1 MGHVNLEGIA
11 EDSWDKV
18 SSSLDYIK
26 GLYEESRGNLKP
38 EALCISAC
46 TAGEIVGASLA
57 YYGGRAMEAINQN
70 QFLQD
75 LGGFFVN
82 YSNEWG
88 IPVAIAAGGIYIYNH
103 IKKDS
108 EKHNAKPSRLEVLY
122 WAGTTES
129 ICVATAIGIEYAG
142 MNWFGNPLT
151 GPLDL
156 ENLSVELL
164 GWAFAFAPATAAMS
178 VLTFDKKKEAGRIIA
193 DKGKLY
199 DVADG
204 LREDHKVSGSGN
216 RIRVHGDQSSLT
228 ISEQELPQIYH
239 RDFDPKKSS
248 LYRILAPRAKYSKDA
263 RTSLEGFACEA
274 FNIAK
279 VPHAHVED
287 PFAHDHSS
295 HEHPHPL
302 I

>member
-1 MGHVNLEGIA
+1 MTHVNFEGIA
-11 EDSWDKV
+11 EDSWDSV
-18 SSSLDYIK
+18 SSAWDYAK
-26 GLYEESRGNLKP
+26 GIYEESRGNLKP

-46 TAGEIVGASLA
+46 TTGEIVGASLA

-70 QFLQD
+70 QFLQN
-75 LGGFFVN
+75 LGEFFVN
-82 YSNEWG
+82 YSNELG
-88 IPVAIAAGGIYIYNH
+88 IPVAIAAGGTYIYNH
-103 IKKDS
+103 IKKDA
-108 EKHNAKPSRLEVLY
+108 EKHNVEPSPLEVAY

-129 ICVATAIGIEYAG
+129 ICVAVAVGIEYAG

-164 GWAFAFAPATAAMS
+164 AWAFAFAPATAAMS

-193 DKGKLY
+193 NKWRLY
-199 DVADG
+199 DVANS
-204 LREDHKVSGSGN
+204 LREDHEVSDNGN
-216 RIRVHGDQSSLT
+216 RIRVHGGQSSLT

-239 RDFDPKKSS
+239 RDFDPRKSS

-274 FNIAK
+274 FNTAGI
-279 VPHAHVED
+279 PHAHVKD
-287 PFAHDHSS
+287 PFVHN
-295 HEHPHPL
+295 HP
-302 I
+302 